1 MEKQNV
7 MEFDYTENDLQDL
20 SEWGDS
26 LEFDDLSD
34 QSEAKEEPLAK
45 RQKTAEISRDGGDG
59 HVQGAGKQ
67 NKGSIAKISAA
78 PYVTYACSIRTHI
91 EHWYWLY

>member
-1 MEKQNV
+1 MAKQNV

-34 QSEAKEEPLAK
+34 QSEAREEPLAK
-45 RQKTAEISRDGGDG
+45 RQKTAGISRDRGDG
-59 HVQGAGKQ
+59 HMQVDGKH
-67 NKGSIAKISAA
+67 NKGSIAKD
-78 PYVTYACSIRTHI
+78 
-91 EHWYWLY
+91 

>member
-1 MEKQNV
+1 
-7 MEFDYTENDLQDL
+7 MEFDYTENELQDL

-34 QSEAKEEPLAK
+34 QSEAREEPLAK

-59 HVQGAGKQ
+59 HVQGAEGAGKQ

-78 PYVTYACSIRTHI
+78 P
-91 EHWYWLY
+91 

>member
-34 QSEAKEEPLAK
+34 QSEAREEPLAK

-67 NKGSIAKISAA
+67 NKGSITKISAA
-78 PYVTYACSIRTHI
+78 P
-91 EHWYWLY
+91 

>member
-34 QSEAKEEPLAK
+34 QSEAREEPLAK
-45 RQKTAEISRDGGDG
+45 RPKTSEISRDGGDG
-59 HVQGAGKQ
+59 HAQGAGKRNQ
-67 NKGSIAKISAA
+67 GYCKRLCKISEIS
-78 PYVTYACSIRTHI
+78 YVTCACSTLTHI
-91 EHWYWLY
+91 EH